1 MNPLCPR
8 RKIAYKKAMSR
19 LRLIALQLA
28 FVTLLV
34 FLPTGRLGFVNYD
47 DDDYLTA
54 NKVVQAG
61 WTWAGVKWAFVTGY
75 ANNWHPLTWLSH
87 MTDCELFGLNAGAHH
102 FVNVL
107 LHSANVA
114 LLFILLVRL
123 TQKYW
128 PAAFIAAL
136 FAWHPLHVESVA
148 WVAERKDVLSTFFG
162 LLSLLC
168 YAKFVEL
175 SLAKNPKAKIQFGL
189 CFLFLALGL
198 LAKPML
204 VTLPCIML
212 LLDWWPLNRVPNA
225 NFKIRD
231 WQPLV
236 VEKIPLFLL
245 TIFSCVATYLAQA
258 SKFHGDAAVVSLSA
272 IPLDLRLGNVPLA
285 VMGYLAHFFW
295 PVNLAIYYPWPK
307 IFLIPAIAA
316 DALVLLAITIA
327 AWRWRRGHPYF
338 LTGWLWFLGML
349 VPVSGLVQVGGAS
362 YADRYTYLP
371 LVGIFIIVTF
381 AAERLAAR
389 FDTARKIFPAAAL
402 VILVGCIL
410 LTERQIGFWKNGETL
425 FRHDLAVVGDNDIA
439 LADLGVALDAQ
450 GRFEEALEVYARAV
464 KINPTRYQIHNNLG
478 NILSLLGR
486 PADSLAEYRAA
497 IRLRPD
503 RAFLHSSAGMQ
514 LAALGELDEALAE
527 FSTAQKLDA
536 ADATPHLEA
545 GKVLFK
551 LGRDADGVEEFRN
564 AVRLAPAD
572 YQALATVA
580 HHLAANENAA
590 ARDPRNAL
598 LLALQANEL
607 SGHRQPMVFDIL
619 GMALAASGDFTNAVT
634 CAQNALEIAASAQM
648 KKTEPIQ
655 ARLELYKKNLPWRE
669 SFRASL
675 PVKN

>member
-34 FLPTGRLGFVNYD
+34 FLPAGRLGFVNYD

-162 LLSLLC
+162 LLSLLS
-168 YAKFVEL
+168 YAKFVKL
-175 SLAKNPKAKIQFGL
+175 SQAKNPKAKIQFGL

-204 VTLPCIML
+204 VTLPCVML

-225 NFKIRD
+225 DFKIRD
-231 WQPLV
+231 WRPLV
-236 VEKIPLFLL
+236 VEKIPFFLL

-258 SKFHGDAAVVSLSA
+258 SKFHGDAAVVSLNA

-285 VMGYLAHFFW
+285 VMGYLTHFFW

-307 IFLIPAIAA
+307 IFLIPLIAA
-316 DALVLLAITIA
+316 DALVLLAVTIA
-327 AWRWRRGHPYF
+327 AWRWRRAHPYF

-371 LVGIFIIVTF
+371 LVGIFIVVTF
-381 AAERLAAR
+381 AAERLATR
-389 FDTARKIFPAAAL
+389 FDAARKIFPAAAL

-450 GRFEEALEVYARAV
+450 GRFEEALAVYARAV

-478 NILSLLGR
+478 NILGLLGR
-486 PADSLAEYRAA
+486 PADALAEYRAA
-497 IRLRPD
+497 IQLRPD

-514 LAALGELDEALAE
+514 LATLGQLDEALQE
-527 FSTAQKLDA
+527 FFTAQKLDA
-536 ADATPHLEA
+536 TDATPHLEA
-545 GKVLFK
+545 AKVLFK
-551 LGRDADGVEEFRN
+551 LGRDAEGVEEFRA
-564 AVRLAPAD
+564 AVRFGPDD
-572 YQALATVA
+572 YQNLATVA
-580 HHLAANENAA
+580 HYLAANENAA
-590 ARDPRNAL
+590 DRDEKNSLP
-598 LLALQANEL
+598 LALKANEL

-619 GMALAASGDFTNAVT
+619 GMALAANGDFTNAVT
-634 CAQNALEIAASAQM
+634 CAQNALEIAASAQL

-675 PVKN
+675 PGKN